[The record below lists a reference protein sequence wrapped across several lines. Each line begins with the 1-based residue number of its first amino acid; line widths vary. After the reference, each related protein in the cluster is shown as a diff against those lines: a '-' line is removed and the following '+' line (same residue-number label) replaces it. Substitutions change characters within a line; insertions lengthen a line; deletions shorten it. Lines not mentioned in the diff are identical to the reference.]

1 MTCLGRLPRLSL
13 IFVVSLIGLALP
25 ARAQVITATL
35 YGVVRDSTGGI
46 LPGATVVVTHQGTTL
61 TRETVSDE
69 RGEFALPALPAG
81 PYAIKIELSGFKS
94 YSSQGLALG
103 AGQTVR
109 QTYVLEVG
117 SLAETITVSETSP
130 LVQTTSTAQMQT
142 IGTEVVREIPVSRRN
157 LQNVVLLAPGVSS
170 PDSAAGGGRAFRVN
184 GIGDGGS
191 AITVDGSSAQT
202 NPENRG
208 FGNYGGQNQIEI
220 LSVESVAEVQVI
232 KGVLAAEYGGS
243 IGGQVNMITR
253 SGTNQF
259 HGSLLENFQ
268 SDAFAARD
276 PFLPATT
283 PKPEIKF
290 NQFGG
295 SLGGPILRN
304 RLLFFSTYEGYR
316 EESGVTV
323 QGNVATQATRDR
335 MLAALPYPETKM
347 VLDNMP
353 QPNVPIND
361 VIGRYTDARQLI
373 RRDNTF
379 LGKVDYEA
387 GKGRLSVTASRMQP
401 FASVPRI
408 QINNDQQY
416 TNGSKRISTNYVLT
430 RNSWVSESRF
440 GWNRNTLD
448 RFDAFWL
455 ADSPTRG
462 PQSDLY
468 NVRKR
473 IPTFSV
479 TGLFGSGDT
488 EILALTYDAYNLDQK
503 VTRLMG
509 AHTVKGGFRWAR
521 EIGFKSNP
529 QTNRFTFP
537 SLDDLLA
544 NKASDF
550 LLAMGN
556 PPHRAWVDQFGG
568 FIQDDWRAT
577 DRFVLNLGL
586 RYDYYPGFG
595 YRSLDPNDPA
605 EVNNLNNPTDIH
617 KMDFGSP
624 RPLDKPID
632 DDKMNFAPRAGFA
645 WTVDGGGR
653 TVVRG
658 GVGFF
663 TTGNIMALFQNAVAR
678 PFTPIRQGWN
688 RTEQEARGVGWPFTY
703 AEDAEKIVIADSGGK
718 KNLYYMFQT
727 DMKSPETVQAT
738 FDVQRQIGRLAS
750 VSGGYVHTSGENLPI
765 LLNFANAYDRVTGAR
780 PNPGFNPGGWYITS
794 GQTMKYNAFE
804 GNARLNRFH
813 RMDLAMHYTLSK
825 GWSQQGANL
834 VGNFNSSIGDT
845 TYNNTQD
852 FFNPDLDVD
861 YSPLIGEVRH
871 RVTGTVV
878 YDIPWLADRQGVMG
892 AVLGGWQLASVV
904 NIRSG
909 EPLRITQASGIANSR
924 PDYNGGNQI
933 FDNWRDTLQYLDRNA
948 YTLVPT
954 SAVTRATI
962 RPGNQNSS
970 QVRGP
975 GRRRVDLTI
984 AKAFRL
990 PGQMNL
996 QVRFESFNV
1005 FNWRQYNNPN
1015 TTVTSPTFGQITS
1028 VASTRTGQIGL
1039 RLTF

>member
-1 MTCLGRLPRLSL
+1 MVSSRRFRASFLVCIASL
-13 IFVVSLIGLALP
+13 FLVVST
-25 ARAQVITATL
+25 ARGQVITATL

-46 LPGATVVVTHQGTTL
+46 LPGATVVVTHQGTNL
-61 TRETVSDE
+61 VRETVSDE

-81 PYAIKIELSGFKS
+81 PYAIKIELSGFKGYNS
-94 YSSQGLALG
+94 RGLALG

-117 SLAETITVSETSP
+117 SLEESITVTESSP
-130 LVQTTSTAQMQT
+130 LVQTSSTAQMQT
-142 IGTEVVREIPVSRRN
+142 LGAEVQEIPVSRRN
-157 LQNVVLLAPGVSS
+157 LQNVVMLAPGVNS
-170 PDSAAGGGRAFRVN
+170 PDNAVGGGRAFRVN
-184 GIGDGGS
+184 GVGDGGS

-268 SDAFAARD
+268 SDAFSSRD

-283 PKPEIKF
+283 AKAKIRF

-316 EESGVTV
+316 EEAGRTV
-323 QGNVATQATRDR
+323 SDNVATPATRNR
-335 MLAALPYPETKM
+335 ILAALPFPETRL

-353 QPNVPIND
+353 LPNQPIND
-361 VIGRYTDARQLI
+361 VVGRYTVAKNVT

-379 LGKVDYEA
+379 LGKVDFEA
-387 GKGRLSVTASRMQP
+387 GAGRLSVTASRMRP
-401 FASVPRI
+401 FASVPRT
-408 QINNDQQY
+408 QIENAQQY
-416 TNGSKRISTNYVLT
+416 TNGSKRVSTNYVRT
-430 RNSWVSESRF
+430 SNSWLSESRF

-448 RFDAFWL
+448 RFDEFWL
-455 ADSPTRG
+455 AESPTRG
-462 PQSDLY
+462 AQSDLY

-473 IPTFSV
+473 IGSINV
-479 TGLFGSGDT
+479 SGLFGTGDT

-509 AHTVKGGFRWAR
+509 AHTAKFGFRWAR
-521 EIGFKSNP
+521 EIGYKSNP
-529 QTNRFTFP
+529 QSNRFTFP

-544 NKASDF
+544 NKPSDF

-568 FIQDDWRAT
+568 FIQDDWRVN

-595 YRSLDPNDPA
+595 YKSLDSDDPA
-605 EVNNLNNPTDIH
+605 EINNLSNPTDIH
-617 KMDFGSP
+617 KMDFGAP

-632 DDKMNFAPRAGFA
+632 DDIWNFAPRAGFA
-645 WTVDGGGR
+645 WTLDSAGA

-658 GVGFF
+658 GVGVF
-663 TTGNIMALFQNAVAR
+663 TTGHLMALFQNAVAR
-678 PFTPIRQGWN
+678 PFTPVRQGWN
-688 RTEQEARGVGWPFTY
+688 RTELEARGIGWPAY
-703 AEDAEKIVIADSGGK
+703 PEDANAIAIRDSGGR

-727 DMKSPETVQAT
+727 DMKSPETMQAT
-738 FDVQRQIGRLAS
+738 FDVQRQIGKLAS
-750 VSGGYVHTSGENLPI
+750 VSAGYVHTNGKNLPI
-765 LLNFANAYDRVTGAR
+765 LANFALAYDRVTGAR
-780 PNPGFNPGGWYITS
+780 PNPAITPGGWYITS
-794 GQTMKYNAFE
+794 AQTMKYNAFE
-804 GNARLNRFH
+804 GSAKIHRFH
-813 RMDLAMHYTLSK
+813 SLDLALHYTLSK
-825 GWSQQGANL
+825 GWSQQGGNL
-834 VGNFNSSIGDT
+834 IGNFNSSIGDT

-852 FFNPDLDVD
+852 FFDPLLDVD

-871 RVTGTVV
+871 RVTSTVV
-878 YDIPWLADRQGVMG
+878 YDVPWMANRKD
-892 AVLGGWQLASVV
+892 AVGSLLGGWQLSSVL
-904 NIRSG
+904 NFRTG
-909 EPLRITQASGIANSR
+909 EPLRVTQASGIGNSR
-924 PDYNGGNQI
+924 PDYNGGNQV
-933 FDNWRDTLQYLDRNA
+933 FDNWRDTLQYLDRSA

-954 SAVTRATI
+954 SATTRATI
-962 RPGNQNSS
+962 RPGNQNAS
-970 QVRGP
+970 QVQGP
-975 GRRRVDLTI
+975 GRRRVDLTV
-984 AKAFRL
+984 AKAFAVH
-990 PGQMNL
+990 GHTQL
-996 QVRFESFNV
+996 QLRFESFNV
-1005 FNWRQYNNPN
+1005 FNWPQYNNPVLN
-1015 TTVTSPTFGQITS
+1015 VVAPNFGQITS
-1028 VASTRTGQIGL
+1028 VASTRTGQVGV